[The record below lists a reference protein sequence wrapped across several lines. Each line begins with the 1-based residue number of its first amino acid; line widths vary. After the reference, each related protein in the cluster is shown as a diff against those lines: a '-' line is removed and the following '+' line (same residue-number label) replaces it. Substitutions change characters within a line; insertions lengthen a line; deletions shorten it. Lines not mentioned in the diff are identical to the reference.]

1 MLMTLSVLGIIGGLL
16 CAVADM
22 LWDFK
27 GADNKK
33 LGAKGLIYSKWSEM
47 PDWRFISS
55 AILSM
60 IAIPMYCLGLFSL
73 AGQFYEHS
81 KGLAI
86 TLAVLAYM
94 GAVCGF
100 LTHFCACI
108 KPLIYKAVDLDTEVT
123 ERIIQRMRK
132 AAAIPFYIP
141 FAVFCFVVLIILIIA
156 MANGFLTISP
166 LWLLITPLPV
176 QVFAAVL
183 KKLNNRIFFDFPYC
197 CGIALGMSGY
207 SVIALLNLI

>member
-1 MLMTLSVLGIIGGLL
+1 MLKTLAVLGIISGLL

-22 LWDFK
+22 LQDFK
-27 GADNKK
+27 GADNQK
-33 LGAKGLIYSKWSEM
+33 LGAKGLICSKWSEM
-47 PDWRFISS
+47 PDWRFVSS

-73 AGQFYEHS
+73 AGQFYELS
-81 KGLAI
+81 KGLAV

-108 KPLIYKAVDLDTEVT
+108 KPLIYKAVDLDTVVT

-132 AAAIPFYIP
+132 AAAVPFYIP
-141 FAVFCFVVLIILIIA
+141 FAVFCFAVPVILMIA
-156 MANGFLTISP
+156 MANGFLTVSP

-176 QVFAAVL
+176 QMFAAVL

-197 CGIALGMSGY
+197 CGITLGMSGY